1 MKKMITF
8 SLLLVQCIA
17 LQAQEDIKLIGFS
30 SNGTGITNLVQWNAG
45 ETNFTQTTPANFVGV
60 LVGSS
65 VYNSNVGEYYS
76 RVLVEENDNYVS
88 KMFRFNTS
96 TTTINLTDVTSVYNG
111 SAEVDMQTG
120 LLYSY
125 DGDLDN
131 NLYLNQYNPVTQTST
146 NLGYYNFPTD
156 VVYFPDGSAYDSDNG
171 IYYFINQDENGKNL
185 VKNVITNNAF
195 TYTSI
200 PITGTSIMGNIGLEY
215 SMMQDKLFAIYP
227 EYNSTTGTV
236 IMRIGQINP
245 NTGAFTDE
253 VELVEISGLQ
263 LFNRTY
269 DQNTEKLLFIGNDL
283 QNQQRLYAYNTLTG
297 TLENLPLPNTML
309 LEIEADNFD
318 YAIQR
323 YSALNTNQLTKKE
336 TIIAPNPADNFF
348 TIQTASSTVNYTIS
362 DLTGKIMQQGILQ
375 NGQSVDVVAFAPGI
389 YTMIIETDN
398 QKEVK
403 KIAIK

>member
-1 MKKMITF
+1 MKKLITF
-8 SLLLVQCIA
+8 SLLLSKLLMV
-17 LQAQEDIKLIGFS
+17 QAQDIKLIGFS
-30 SNGTGITNLVQWNAG
+30 SNGTGINNLVQWNAG
-45 ETNFTQTTPANFVGV
+45 QTTFTQTTPANFVGV

-88 KMFRFNTS
+88 KMFRFNT
-96 TTTINLTDVTSVYNG
+96 TTTTTNLTDVTSVYNG

-146 NLGYYNFPTD
+146 NLGYYSFPTD
-156 VVYFPDGSAYDSDNG
+156 VFYFPDGSAYDSDNG

-185 VKNVITNNAF
+185 VKNVIANNTF

-200 PITGTSIMGNIGLEY
+200 PITGLNSMGNIGLEY
-215 SMMQDKLFAIYP
+215 SMMQNKLFAIYP
-227 EYNSTTGTV
+227 EYNASTGTV
-236 IMRIGQINP
+236 FMRIGQINP
-245 NTGAFTDE
+245 DTGAFTDE
-253 VELVEISGLQ
+253 IELVEISGLQ

-269 DQNTEKLLFIGNDL
+269 DQTTEKLLFIGNDL
-283 QNQQRLYAYNTLTG
+283 QNQQRLFAYNTLTG

-309 LEIEADNFD
+309 IEIEADNYD

-323 YSALNTNQLTKKE
+323 YSALNTNELTKKE
-336 TIIAPNPADNFF
+336 ISIVPNPADHFF
-348 TIQTASSTVNYTIS
+348 TIQTESPTVNYTIS
-362 DLTGKIMQQGILQ
+362 DLTGKIMQQGMLQ
-375 NGQSVDVVAFAPGI
+375 NGQSADVTALSPGI
-389 YTMIIETDN
+389 YTMIVETDN
-398 QKEVK
+398 RKEVK
-403 KIAIK
+403 KLSIK